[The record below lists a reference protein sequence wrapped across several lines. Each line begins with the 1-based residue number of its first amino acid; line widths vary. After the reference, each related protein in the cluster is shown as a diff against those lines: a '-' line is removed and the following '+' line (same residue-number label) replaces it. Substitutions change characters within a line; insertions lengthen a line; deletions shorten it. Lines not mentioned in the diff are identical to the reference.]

1 MTEQV
6 TQEVMSVS
14 NEQAKF
20 NLFFEHKG
28 QIGPICEKACRN
40 VKIIKDLEE
49 KTNTSTTLQKEKT
62 KERLFYFALGHKYKT
77 IDTKHL
83 FDFVYDEAT
92 KNEVPQRF
100 KSLQKEAIDFCDF
113 LYKYEGNQE
122 KKQFDESG
130 LLNDIRNINSHYIH
144 DFSRLNVDATTFFT
158 YISKKRLK
166 VISSKD
172 NFKTFIEEAF
182 LLSCIVNYCEE
193 NKENKVT
200 QENFWAEGHQNKITR
215 YLQQKFFPS
224 KKKEI
229 EQLEKEI
236 KNYPV
241 ISEVYERKHKRLIG
255 LKKHQT
261 FVDTFITFSYQEA
274 IEELLYIKVA
284 NDFDYV
290 IENTPAFK
298 IHKGTYLS
306 YYACLFI
313 VSLLLYKD
321 EATRLISKIKGFK
334 KNKEEDKKKLELFT
348 FFSKKYSSQDIDHNE
363 KHLIKFRD
371 IIQYLNKYPTAWNN
385 EIKFASLN
393 PEENLKNAITHNE
406 ETSRSLE
413 NKTGL
418 LFPEMTNSLVEFI
431 FRKEIKKTYLTKT
444 DNKFNNNSIDTFK
457 KEVLKNHLEDFIVY
471 CKNLF
476 IKENKKVRYLDG
488 NLRQEFEDKLFIPK
502 EIQDAKIKIEE
513 LTEQIKRNP
522 KNKDKYEWQINR
534 NQKTIN
540 EFENSENKISKE
552 TEKLRRRIA
561 QNTLLLSYGRNQDKF
576 MEYAMHFLAS
586 HHYFGN
592 DALFKCYLAQT
603 VEENER
609 IKDDKRKKLSKKEF
623 DKLKYHNGRLVDF
636 VSYENVKAWDSPF
649 VEENNAISIKIKV
662 ENQELLIPISRNIII
677 YLLENALY
685 DYDIQKNV
693 TLDIANRGLKLMA
706 NYYKRYKE
714 TLTTKIT
721 TIKNG
726 GITTESKKE
735 YTQLFPKR
743 LLQNILGEQRKID
756 KEALKKCFDD
766 ALLQEKRYEK
776 LKSIAEKNNVLAD
789 FEKKNKGKQFKL
801 RFMKKAWN
809 LMYFKETYKESV
821 ALHPTKEHHKAFH
834 ITLEEFNDFSRF
846 LFAFDLPHY
855 KENLRQ
861 LLDKKG
867 FFANVDF
874 LHLFDNNLTFDSLY
888 EKTKVNYSEWLKNS
902 TPYKAN
908 AFTVENYKFIQ
919 NIESLH
925 TVSETKKSFLLAIN
939 VSDFIDFLKNENY
952 LKVENNKI
960 IYTLLRN
967 KKDLQEE
974 AWYSKNENDK
984 KKRKQHRYLFNQL
997 QQTRLEDCYL
1007 YEIALYYGKVKNK
1020 DKIAEIQQQVCTI
1033 PINDKAGISQYHIT
1047 VPFKHLEAFER
1058 NIIFKQKQE
1067 QYYGG
1072 AFMIGLKKFLITL
1085 NGEYKEY
1092 KSNNKS
1098 YDNSNDIYK
1107 AIVSIIQKFPNDQA
1121 TPTITYDDF
1130 KKVEGYL
1137 LTSSNQFSK
1146 VLMAMEGYFCTK
1158 QENSTSILKQN
1169 AYSITNNE
1177 AFHIKFEKFEKLFKE
1192 DYDIEKGKKSLR
1204 NKAFHFAIPDISYKL
1219 KLGEMEK
1226 TFIQNE
1232 IIANPSIDLSEISS
1246 FNDFG
1251 NRRLAE
1257 VLTAFKSV
1265 LHNDLYA
1272 TAEKSLSNEEKKD
1285 SYLVRKTEEK
1295 LYIDEVINMVQVI

>member
-1 MTEQV
+1 MINEMTQEAKSVGIEQV
-6 TQEVMSVS
+6 
-14 NEQAKF
+14 KF

-49 KTNTSTTLQKEKT
+49 SSITSTPLQKEKT

-77 IDTKHL
+77 INTKHL

-100 KSLQKEAIDFCDF
+100 KSLQKEGIDFWDF
-113 LYKYEGNQE
+113 LYNYSTTGGA
-122 KKQFDESG
+122 FSESG

-144 DFSRLNVDATTFFT
+144 DFSPLNLDNINFINTT
-158 YISKKRLK
+158 KN
-166 VISSKD
+166 
-172 NFKTFIEEAF
+172 NFKTFLEEAF

-193 NKENKVT
+193 KKIT
-200 QENFWAEGHQNKITR
+200 QENFWEEGHQNKITR
-215 YLQQKFFPS
+215 YLQQKFFTS

-229 EQLEKEI
+229 EELEKEI
-236 KNYPV
+236 TNLSV
-241 ISEVYERKHKRLIG
+241 ASEVYERKHKRLIG

-261 FVDTFITFSYQEA
+261 FVDTFNTFSYQEA

-284 NDFDYV
+284 NDFNYV
-290 IENTPAFK
+290 IENMPAFK
-298 IHKGTYLS
+298 IQQGTYLS

-334 KNKEEDKKKLELFT
+334 KNKDEDKKKLELFT

-393 PEENLKNAITHNE
+393 PEENLKNAIIHNE

-418 LFPEMTNSLVEFI
+418 LFPEMTNDLVEFI
-431 FRKEIKKTYLTKT
+431 FRQEIKKTYLTKT
-444 DNKFNNNSIDTFK
+444 DNKFSNNSIDTFK
-457 KEVLKNHLEDFIVY
+457 EVVRKNHLEDFINY
-471 CKNLF
+471 CKYKL
-476 IKENKKVRYLDG
+476 INKDNHPTQNINEELKND
-488 NLRQEFEDKLFIPK
+488 FEDNLFIPK
-502 EIQDAKIKIEE
+502 EVQDAKIKIEE
-513 LTEQIKRNP
+513 LKQLIIKNP
-522 KNKDKYEWQINR
+522 ENTAKYKKQINR
-534 NQKTIN
+534 NKETIQKFANQT
-540 EFENSENKISKE
+540 SKE
-552 TEKLRRRIA
+552 TEKLRGRIA
-561 QNTLLLSYGRNQDKF
+561 QNTFLLSYGRNQDKF

-586 HHYFGN
+586 HHYFGK
-592 DALFKCYLAQT
+592 DALFKCYLTQT

-649 VEENNAISIKIKV
+649 VEENNAISIKINV
-662 ENQELLIPISRNIII
+662 ESQELLIPISRNIVI

-685 DYDIQKNV
+685 DYDIQKDAS
-693 TLDIANRGLKLMA
+693 LDIANRGLNLMT

-735 YTQLFPKR
+735 YTHLFPKR

-756 KEALKKCFDD
+756 KEALKKCLDD

-821 ALHPTKEHHKAFH
+821 ALHPTMQHHKAFH
-834 ITLEEFNDFSRF
+834 ITIEEFNDFSRF

-867 FFANVDF
+867 FFANIDF

-888 EKTKVNYSEWLKNS
+888 EKTKVNYTEWLKNS
-902 TPYKAN
+902 TPYKADGF
-908 AFTVENYKFIQ
+908 ALENYKFIQ
-919 NIESLH
+919 NIESLN

-939 VSDFIDFLKNENY
+939 VSDFIDFLKNEKY

-960 IYTLLRN
+960 IYTLLKN
-967 KKDLQEE
+967 KKELQE

-997 QQTRLEDCYL
+997 QQNRLEDCYL

-1020 DKIAEIQQQVCTI
+1020 AKIAEIQQKVCTI
-1033 PINDKAGISQYHIT
+1033 PINDKAGTLQYKIT

-1058 NIIFKQKQE
+1058 NIIFKEKQE

-1085 NGEYKEY
+1085 NTERKSDNKLHASLKE
-1092 KSNNKS
+1092 
-1098 YDNSNDIYK
+1098 
-1107 AIVSIIQKFPNDQA
+1107 IVRRFPNEQNN
-1121 TPTITYDDF
+1121 TTITYDEF

-1158 QENSTSILKQN
+1158 KENGTNSILEEYIDPN
-1169 AYSITNNE
+1169 NTTNKKNRIDFKVYE
-1177 AFHIKFEKFEKLFKE
+1177 ENFENYNL
-1192 DYDIEKGKKSLR
+1192 DRLR
-1204 NKAFHFAIPDISYKL
+1204 INAFHFTIPHISYTL
-1219 KLGEMEK
+1219 KLFEMEK
-1226 TFIQNE
+1226 TFIKNE
-1232 IIANPSIDLSEISS
+1232 IIANPSIDLKTISS
-1246 FNDFG
+1246 FKDFG
-1251 NRRLAE
+1251 NRRIEE
-1257 VLTAFKSV
+1257 VVTAFKSV

-1272 TAEKSLSNEEKKD
+1272 TAKKSLSKEEQKD
-1285 SYLVRKTEEK
+1285 SYLVRKKEEK
-1295 LYIDEVINMVQVI
+1295 LYIDEVINMV